1 MIHFVVQQKLTQHCK
16 SNYTPIK
23 NKLNICACVCV
34 CVCVC
39 VYTGGKKKNKRT
51 GVEKRWERKANSL
64 LIPGTG
70 SSRHPKGRMLSYVPE
85 TTQCISG
92 SDWGSESCAF

>member
-1 MIHFVVQQKLTQHCK
+1 M
-16 SNYTPIK
+16 
-23 NKLNICACVCV
+23 

-70 SSRHPKGRMLSYVPE
+70 SSRHPKGRMLSYVQHNVSVGQTGALNPVL
-85 TTQCISG
+85 
-92 SDWGSESCAF
+92 SDCKYDVTSCASNLKGTVHRVELVPSNDTACFPS